1 MYIAL
6 AIYLTVGAVAF
17 AGFVRGMAICK
28 VGEEE

>member
-6 AIYLTVGAVAF
+6 AIYLGLGAVAF
-17 AGFVRGMAICK
+17 VGFIRGMAICK